1 MCPEP
6 KARELSRIVAGYFRS
21 VYGENVDCIFLYGS
35 YAREDFDENS
45 DIDIAAIVEGD
56 RAELQRKL
64 KSVWDMAAE
73 LGLENDVIISPT
85 VIPRS
90 EFEEYKNVLPYY
102 RNIAKEG
109 NKIG

>member
-1 MCPEP
+1 MCTEP
-6 KARELSRIVAGYFRS
+6 KAQELSQIVAKYFHS
-21 VYGENVDCIFLYGS
+21 IYGDSIDCILLYGS
-35 YAREDFDENS
+35 YARRDFNENS

-64 KSVWDMAAE
+64 KSVWDMTAE

-102 RNIAKEG
+102 RNIAREG
-109 NKIG
+109 KRIG